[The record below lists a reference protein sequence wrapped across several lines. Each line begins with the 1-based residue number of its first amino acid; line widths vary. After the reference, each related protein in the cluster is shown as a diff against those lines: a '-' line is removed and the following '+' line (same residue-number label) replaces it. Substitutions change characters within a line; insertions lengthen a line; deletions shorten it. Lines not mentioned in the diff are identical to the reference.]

1 MKVGENMC
9 QITLNSHAKFHGDR
23 IHRWRYN
30 IQNSSQKH
38 YICIENDL
46 TLLSMFIIH
55 IKHYF
60 FILLIGLLI
69 LSNFASGINAVNQIV
84 H

>member
-9 QITLNSHAKFHGDR
+9 HINLNSHAKFHGDQT
-23 IHRWRYN
+23 IGGA
-30 IQNSSQKH
+30 ITVKSSQKH

-55 IKHYF
+55 IKH
-60 FILLIGLLI
+60 
-69 LSNFASGINAVNQIV
+69 
-84 H
+84 

>member
-1 MKVGENMC
+1 MKVGENIC
-9 QITLNSHAKFHGDR
+9 HINLNSLAKFHGDR
-23 IHRWRYN
+23 TIGGRCN
-30 IQNSSQKH
+30 SKNSSQKH

-60 FILLIGLLI
+60 FILFKWSPYSEQLCL
-69 LSNFASGINAVNQIV
+69 
-84 H
+84 

>member
-9 QITLNSHAKFHGDR
+9 QITLNSHAKFQGDR
-23 IHRWRYN
+23 TIGGA
-30 IQNSSQKH
+30 ITVKNSSQKH

-55 IKHYF
+55 IKH
-60 FILLIGLLI
+60 
-69 LSNFASGINAVNQIV
+69 
-84 H
+84 